1 MKMFKALTASVVM
14 AAAVMAASASQASTL
29 ISDFTLDGSS
39 SGLKGDAPYG
49 QVTVDDAG
57 GVLAFTVTLDDGLKF
72 RKAPDSN
79 HYSFSFNLGGQAA
92 TISDLADNGTG
103 TFTAVRGSVNQ
114 SPFGTFQLAVD
125 CTSSTC
131 SKGYS
136 DKSPDILT
144 FTVSAA
150 TALTVDDLT
159 KSSKGEYFAAD
170 VADWKG
176 HTGNIGANIVSITRT
191 STPGAVP
198 EPATWAIM
206 LMGFGGLGA
215 MLRQRRGMA
224 LIRA

>member
-14 AAAVMAASASQASTL
+14 AAAVLGASASQASTL
-29 ISDFTLDGSS
+29 ISNFTLDGSS

-57 GVLAFTVTLDDGLKF
+57 GKLAFTVTLDDGLKF
-72 RKAPDSN
+72 RQAPDHN
-79 HYSFSFNLGGQAA
+79 HYSFSFNLDGLPA
-92 TISDLADNGTG
+92 TISDIADNGTG
-103 TFTAVRGSVNQ
+103 TFTAVNGSVNQ

-125 CTSSTC
+125 CTSNC

-136 DKSPDILT
+136 MWSADTLT

-159 KSSKGEYFAAD
+159 KSSKGDYFAAD
-170 VADWKG
+170 VTDWRG
-176 HTGNIGANIVSITRT
+176 DTGNIGAKAVSITRT

-215 MLRQRRGMA
+215 MLRQRRAMA
-224 LIRA
+224 LVRA